1 MQVFRFNFRHESN
14 NKILYL
20 HGGYNT
26 LQPSPFH
33 WRLLDKL
40 ALNTLHEVVLPIY
53 PKAPEYHLE
62 DTYNAIKEVYD
73 ELVAEVGVDH
83 IVIMGDGSGGGLAMR
98 FVQSLIEENEPVP
111 SKLFLISPL
120 LDATLSNKMIT
131 EDLEDEDILVSR
143 FGVNEL
149 MKVWSNGLPL
159 TDKRVSPLYGEL
171 RGLPPVYM
179 YGGGKEI

>member
-1 MQVFRFNFRHESN
+1 MGIQY
-14 NKILYL
+14 IA
-20 HGGYNT
+20 T
-26 LQPSPFH
+26 LTIPL
-33 WRLLDKL
+33 RLLDKL

-120 LDATLSNKMIT
+120 LDATLSNKN
-131 EDLEDEDILVSR
+131 DYR
-143 FGVNEL
+143 
-149 MKVWSNGLPL
+149 
-159 TDKRVSPLYGEL
+159 RL
-171 RGLPPVYM
+171 RRRRYIS
-179 YGGGKEI
+179 KSIWCE

>member
-14 NKILYL
+14 NKILYM
-20 HGGYNT
+20 GIQYIAT
-26 LQPSPFH
+26 SPFH

-83 IVIMGDGSGGGLAMR
+83 IVIMGDGSGG
-98 FVQSLIEENEPVP
+98 
-111 SKLFLISPL
+111 ISY
-120 LDATLSNKMIT
+120 AICT
-131 EDLEDEDILVSR
+131 IL
-143 FGVNEL
+143 N
-149 MKVWSNGLPL
+149 
-159 TDKRVSPLYGEL
+159 
-171 RGLPPVYM
+171 
-179 YGGGKEI
+179 